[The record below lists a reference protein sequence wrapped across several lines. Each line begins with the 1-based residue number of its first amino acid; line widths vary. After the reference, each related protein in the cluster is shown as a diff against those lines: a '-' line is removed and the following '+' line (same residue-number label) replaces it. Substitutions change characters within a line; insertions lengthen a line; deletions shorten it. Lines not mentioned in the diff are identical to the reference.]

1 MSFLPPK
8 PHLFASFASKRSGAK
23 SKPRL
28 TPKRSYSVPSAV
40 KTAEGQAMPHAHF
53 LPLKLRQSCLQL
65 ALKVGPF
72 PIDDPTCLVVRGTK
86 SEETG
91 KFEYE
96 VRVQASPEPDSVY
109 FSKTFSAEFRWD
121 FLNIRSSYFS
131 DDDFEDLVDNTV
143 HPFEL
148 VLRNQR
154 CSFVDTLGKGT
165 AAFLSLDGKRHHGT
179 ISAEVDV
186 AQTRLMSCMMK
197 LESKVKREE
206 PIARKNLMD
215 YFEKYVPH
223 YLGLVLSILKKP
235 EELRTEKH
243 VDLGFFKEILCTV
256 SWIYKILIK
265 PAEVCAMKYLM
276 GVKQGEV
283 KADYYLN
290 GQEEADQLDQLQL
303 LETAKALFIRI
314 NTVASPDYDTL
325 ESVFKSLDVKQ
336 SIELVRKNVLAL
348 KVILFRHMDGMEAVK
363 TKISE
368 VEADILQRNE
378 SRRENDKRANE
389 LGLFW
394 RVHPSFTEEVM
405 FGLYSRLLESEFKQ
419 TICLTAEEKFQVPHK
434 NTVYFKPSASGSMTV
449 VPKGVL
455 PSMLDQEI
463 PGMKLPTMIESSVRG
478 FYHKIL
484 MLVQQPKD
492 SQMNELLIYSDKLR
506 RVSIFPGTASLKYN
520 LHHNVVLVLVRNK
533 DVIDLELY
541 SLKLYKRVAFNIS
554 KHLLEEYG
562 NHRPDLQ
569 LKATHNDRL
578 VLVNWIDY
586 KTEED
591 VVQKFMVI
599 KKDETLKIVKTYKLH
614 HMKRAS
620 AHEDIIRLKVESFP
634 VRGRIVTV
642 VMNEQLA
649 YRLVHYFRGKFS
661 HTNWKYLHLQFPYV
675 SLLNEKDLRFG
686 ISWDYSLQAFMVFV
700 SSGSDNSQN
709 ACVLKLRFRL

>member
-1 MSFLPPK
+1 MSSQPLK
-8 PHLFASFASKRSGAK
+8 PQLFASFTSKRSGPK
-23 SKPRL
+23 GNPRL
-28 TPKRSYSVPSAV
+28 TAKRSYSVATAV
-40 KTAEGQAMPHAHF
+40 QTADGRVLPHAHF

-65 ALKVGPF
+65 ALKVEPI
-72 PIDDPTCLVVRGTK
+72 PIDDPTCLVVHGRK
-86 SEETG
+86 SEESG
-91 KFEYE
+91 KYEYE
-96 VRVQASPEPDSVY
+96 VRVQASCEPESVV
-109 FSKTFSAEFRWD
+109 FSKTFSVEFRWD
-121 FLNIRSSYFS
+121 FLNIRSGFFS

-148 VLRNQR
+148 ILRNQR
-154 CSFVDTLGKGT
+154 CSYVDALGKGT
-165 AAFLSLDGKRHHGT
+165 AAYLSLDGKRHQGT
-179 ISAEVDV
+179 ITAEVDV
-186 AQTRLMSCMMK
+186 AQTRLLSCMMK
-197 LESKVKREE
+197 LESKQKRED

-215 YFEKYVPH
+215 YFEKYVPY
-223 YLGLVLSILKKP
+223 YLGLLLNILNKP
-235 EELRTEKH
+235 EELRTNKYI
-243 VDLGFFKEILCTV
+243 DLGFFKEILCTV
-256 SWIYKILIK
+256 AWIYKVLIK
-265 PAEVCAMKYLM
+265 PAEVWALKFLM

-314 NTVASPDYDTL
+314 NTVAGPDYNTL
-325 ESVFKSLDVKQ
+325 ESVLKNLDVKQ
-336 SIELVRKNVLAL
+336 SIELVRKNILAL
-348 KVILFRHMDGMEAVK
+348 KSILYRHMDSMEAVK

-378 SRRENDKRANE
+378 TRRENDRRANE

-394 RVHPSFTEEVM
+394 RIHPSFTEEVM

-419 TICLTAEEKFQVPHK
+419 TICLAAEEKFQVPHK
-434 NTVYFKPSASGSMTV
+434 NTVYFKPSAAGSMTV

-455 PSMLDQEI
+455 PSMLEQEI

-554 KHLLEEYG
+554 KHLLEDYG
-562 NHRPDLQ
+562 NQRPDLQ

-586 KTEED
+586 KSEED

-599 KKDETLKIVKTYKLH
+599 KKDETLKILKTYKLH

-620 AHEDIIRLKVESFP
+620 AHEDISRLKVESFP

-649 YRLVHYFRGKFS
+649 YRLVHYFRGTFT
-661 HTNWKYLHLQFPYV
+661 HTNWKYLHLQFPQV
-675 SLLNEKDLRFG
+675 SLLREKDLRFG

-700 SSGSDNSQN
+700 SSGYDHSQN